1 MVTCEHGNR
10 ELVRARWVAPSWGQG
25 RWSSDPARGADSTER
40 SIAMSNRW
48 VFLAAFLT
56 ATFMVAGAFA
66 LPPYFYFELVT
77 SSIFI
82 AIGVMVFFGEDRYS
96 YMLGIV
102 FTSLWFLVDLLMG
115 GFISDFRSFFHYLGG
130 HGISALSTPLNGFAR
145 LAAIFLFAV
154 SLAAWRREVNERFW
168 GKTFWKCLIISVAY
182 VGILTVWYLRLF
194 PLGR

>member
-1 MVTCEHGNR
+1 
-10 ELVRARWVAPSWGQG
+10 
-25 RWSSDPARGADSTER
+25 
-40 SIAMSNRW
+40 MSNRW

-66 LPPYFYFELVT
+66 LSPYFYFELAT

-82 AIGVMVFFGEDRYS
+82 AIAVVVFFGEDRYS
-96 YMLGIV
+96 YMLGTV
-102 FTSLWFLVDLLMG
+102 FVPIWFLVDFLVG
-115 GFISDFRSFFHYLGG
+115 GLGSDFSSLFHFLGG
-130 HGISALSTPLNGFAR
+130 QHIGALSTPLTGFAR

-168 GKTFWKCLIISVAY
+168 GKTFYTCLIISVAY

-194 PLGR
+194 PLGH

>member
-1 MVTCEHGNR
+1 
-10 ELVRARWVAPSWGQG
+10 
-25 RWSSDPARGADSTER
+25 
-40 SIAMSNRW
+40 MSNRW

-66 LPPYFYFELVT
+66 LSPYFYFELAT

-82 AIGVMVFFGEDRYS
+82 AIAVVVFFGEDRYS
-96 YMLGIV
+96 YMLGTV
-102 FTSLWFLVDLLMG
+102 FVPIWFLVDFLVG
-115 GFISDFRSFFHYLGG
+115 GLGSDFSSLFHFLSG
-130 HGISALSTPLNGFAR
+130 HHISTMSTPLTGFAR

-168 GKTFWKCLIISVAY
+168 GKTFYTCLIISVAY

-194 PLGR
+194 PLGH

>member
-1 MVTCEHGNR
+1 
-10 ELVRARWVAPSWGQG
+10 
-25 RWSSDPARGADSTER
+25 
-40 SIAMSNRW
+40 MSNRW

-56 ATFMVAGAFA
+56 ATLMVAGAFA
-66 LPPYFYFELVT
+66 LPPYFYFEIVK

-82 AIGVMVFFGEDRYS
+82 AIGLLVFFGEDRYS

-102 FTSLWFLVDLLMG
+102 FTPLWFVMDLLVG
-115 GFISDFRSFFHYLGG
+115 GFSNDFSSLFHYLSGQ
-130 HGISALSTPLNGFAR
+130 GIGSMSTPLDGIAR
-145 LAAIFLFAV
+145 LTAIFLFAV

-168 GKTFWKCLIISVAY
+168 SKTFWTCLIISVAY